1 MGAWKWFIVVGGLTL
16 ALVGGLWAGSQLAG
30 GSPEAGGPVIAAT
43 DSPDTT
49 TATTQ
54 QTDATNAPANTV
66 VDESCDIPA
75 GEAFVGGPST
85 EMIDLGEVNGMR
97 VEGAVYPRPDY
108 PGDPWTM
115 WGQGIAL
122 SDGRFISAIGDHI
135 GPDGNSFIYEY
146 DPNAGTLATL
156 GDLLSYVD
164 HTPGSWGYG
173 KVHGQMVNGPCG
185 EVYFASYWG
194 TNRDLVYDESYRGDI
209 LFRID
214 PDARTMAALQ
224 VPVEE
229 HGIPSVAAA
238 PGRGLVY
245 GEAID
250 PVLESEDL
258 DAGPFFV
265 YDVVNDQVVFEGPAQ
280 PHTGYRN
287 IMVDAEGRA
296 YYSIGSSELAVYDP
310 ETNEIQTHPHTMPGL
325 WLRASTT
332 PAPDGRVFA
341 VTRDPDAFF
350 VLNPDGTIESLGNPV
365 EYTASMAVHP
375 DGDRFFFM
383 PDAHGDAWAFGG
395 ALTSVDTTTGEQTV
409 IAELNPLAEEG
420 LGLRLGGT
428 FSVAVAPEG
437 DKVYIGANAGP
448 LGADDGFGEVVLL
461 VVHLQ

>member
-1 MGAWKWFIVVGGLTL
+1 MGAWKWV
-16 ALVGGLWAGSQLAG
+16 LVGVGLVVALAG
-30 GSPEAGGPVIAAT
+30 GIAAGTMLAGGPEGAAQASQEAPPPST
-43 DSPDTT
+43 GPASTVPSEDVTEAPDT
-49 TATTQ
+49 
-54 QTDATNAPANTV
+54 PV
-66 VDESCDIPA
+66 VDQSCDLPA
-75 GEAFVGGPST
+75 GQPFVGGPSA
-85 EMIDLGEVNGMR
+85 EMIDLGDIDGMR

-108 PGDPWTM
+108 QGDPWTM

-122 SDGRFISAIGDHI
+122 ADGRFLSAIGDHL
-135 GPDGNSFIYEY
+135 GPDGNSYIYEY

-156 GDLLSYVD
+156 GDLISYVD

-173 KVHGQMVNGPCG
+173 KVHGQMVGGPCG

-194 TNRDLVYDESYRGDI
+194 TNRDLVYDDSYRGDM

-214 PDARTMAALQ
+214 PDARTMEALQ

-238 PGRGLVY
+238 PALGLVY

-250 PVLESEDL
+250 PVMEAQDL

-265 YDVVNDQVVFEGPAQ
+265 YDVASEQMIFEGPAQ

-287 IMVDAEGRA
+287 VMVDANGRA
-296 YYSIGSSELAVYDP
+296 YYSLGSSELAVYDP
-310 ETNEIQTHPHTMPGL
+310 ETNEIQTHPNTMPGL
-325 WLRASTT
+325 WLRASTA
-332 PAPDGRVFA
+332 PGPDGRVFA
-341 VTRDPDAFF
+341 VTRDPDTFF
-350 VLNPDGTIESLGNPV
+350 VLNTDGSIETLGNPAA
-365 EYTASMAVHP
+365 YTASMAIHP

-383 PDAHGDAWAFGG
+383 PDAHGDAWQFGG
-395 ALTSVDTTTGEQTV
+395 ALTSVDTSTGEQAV

-428 FSVAVAPEG
+428 FSVAVSPEG
-437 DKVYIGANAGP
+437 DKVYVGANAGP

-461 VVHLQ
+461 VVHLS